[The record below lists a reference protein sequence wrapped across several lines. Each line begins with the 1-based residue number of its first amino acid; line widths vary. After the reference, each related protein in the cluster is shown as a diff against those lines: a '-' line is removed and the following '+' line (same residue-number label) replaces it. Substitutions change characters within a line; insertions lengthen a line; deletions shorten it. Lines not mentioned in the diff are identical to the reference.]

1 MPNWIPIEDTGM
13 SIISALFFFFGGSS
27 VAVFGGIVLKRLDKH
42 DDVLDD
48 HKEAINGTNIKLTRI
63 EGNVDTTMQ
72 IVQRMETNVSEMG
85 KTYAGFIERLL
96 DNKNGRAD

>member
-1 MPNWIPIEDTGM
+1 MMPSWIPIEDSGM
-13 SIISALFFFFGGSS
+13 SIITAIFIFFGGS
-27 VAVFGGIVLKRLDKH
+27 AATVFGGFVWKRLDKH
-42 DDVLDD
+42 DM
-48 HKEAINGTNIKLTRI
+48 AINETKIELTVIK
-63 EGNVDTTMQ
+63 GDVKTTKE